1 MKTEYRESNWETRAS
16 SRSVEEES
24 INWVER
30 KRAVILLQRQQEKHE
45 EEEKERHDADCKGE
59 EEMMMKAAGLA
70 SRRPRCNSK
79 RFALPAGNQ
88 TSPRAPV
95 QRRTLSLSSACLVV
109 VVAAVV
115 VVLPR
120 IIFSFTPGLA
130 QWDDVAGGGGGD
142 RGERKSTTPHHC
154 RSCFPHSVLLSL
166 KCRREFH
173 DNTKRKRSR
182 KGGPP
187 LH

>member
-1 MKTEYRESNWETRAS
+1 MNTAHWSFDYLPHLVLAYF
-16 SRSVEEES
+16 
-24 INWVER
+24 
-30 KRAVILLQRQQEKHE
+30 
-45 EEEKERHDADCKGE
+45 
-59 EEMMMKAAGLA
+59 AAFLA
-70 SRRPRCNSK
+70 
-79 RFALPAGNQ
+79 A
-88 TSPRAPV
+88 
-95 QRRTLSLSSACLVV
+95 SLSSACLVV

-120 IIFSFTPGLA
+120 IIFSFIPGLA